1 MRRVVI
7 TLVLVIILWAV
18 FRLDRMAENWHYVL
32 PAEPGEL
39 LYVASF
45 DDDAPDWEQ
54 EERNDVSSQ
63 LVEGMMRVSVN
74 VDDDGLYS
82 VASPYFGDFDMQVAA
97 RVRQG
102 VFDGDNNNGYGVIFR
117 QYDRKNY
124 SIFRQDDRKNYFIFL
139 VSNDGSY
146 RIMRV
151 VDDRS
156 FLLSDWITTD
166 AIHTLEGVANQL
178 RVIGDGDHFQFYI
191 NGERMQLCIPDD
203 PDGQSTMYDGSCIGG
218 SMQDTLVDDS
228 ISFGRLGVAIQSDVG
243 WPIGVVVDFDN
254 VIVYGPQPIA
264 DNE

>member
-7 TLVLVIILWAV
+7 ILVLVIILWAV

-54 EERNDVSSQ
+54 DEGNEISSQ
-63 LVEGMMRVSVN
+63 IVDGAMRVTVN
-74 VDDDGLYS
+74 ANSDGLYS
-82 VASPYFGDFDMQVAA
+82 AASPYFGDFDMKVAA

-102 VFDGDNNNGYGVIFR
+102 VFDGDNNNGYGIIFR
-117 QYDRKNY
+117 QYDRE
-124 SIFRQDDRKNYFIFL
+124 NYFIFL

-151 VDDRS
+151 LEGRS
-156 FLLSDWITTD
+156 SFPSAWITTE
-166 AIHTLEGVANQL
+166 AIHTLEGVVNQL
-178 RVIGDGDHFQFYI
+178 RVVGDGDYFQFYI
-191 NGERMQLCIPDD
+191 NGERVQLCIPDD
-203 PDGQSTMYDGSCIGG
+203 PDGQSTMYDGICIGG

-228 ISFGRLGVAIQSDVG
+228 MPFGRLGVAVQSDVG
-243 WPIGVVVDFDN
+243 WPTGVVVDFDN